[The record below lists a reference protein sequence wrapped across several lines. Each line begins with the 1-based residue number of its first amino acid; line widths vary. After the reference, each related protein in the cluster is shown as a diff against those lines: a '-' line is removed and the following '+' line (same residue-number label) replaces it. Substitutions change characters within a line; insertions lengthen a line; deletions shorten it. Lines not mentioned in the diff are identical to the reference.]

1 MKGLKIAVCVKE
13 VQGELNPF
21 DACAVEC
28 ALQLSD
34 DVTVVS
40 MGRPSAKD
48 ILLRLTRLGCKAVLM
63 TDSAFAGAD
72 TLATAYALSLM
83 MKRLSPDLIVCGRQ
97 SIDGDTAQTG
107 PALATMLGIPFAA
120 NVMALTR
127 QEDALTVE
135 TRSGE
140 ATLPFPALV
149 TVERINT
156 LRFPKL
162 TSCIGEVETVSAAD
176 LGADKSRCGLNG
188 SPTRVMRTFE
198 SAVGRRKCQFITKDE
213 MFALVK
219 EKAGAKRSS
228 FETKDAAQK
237 LKSVWCVGHEVE
249 EAARHIADEIV
260 VLERDDPHRIAERI
274 AKEKPDFVLWPADL
288 WGRSAAPVAQ
298 ALLQTGLC
306 ADCTALETDGV
317 DLFMYRPA
325 FSGTLTAKIRC
336 TTKPVMATVRIAD
349 DTAADLIV
357 GCGKGAMGAVE
368 AVHRYTDAAHGQRAA
383 SRGVVDAGWAP
394 YEEQVGL
401 TGRTIGCAVYLAV
414 GISGAVHHTCALD
427 RVGTVIA
434 VNPDKNARIFEY
446 ADYGVLDTAEAVFA
460 DYMA

>member
-1 MKGLKIAVCVKE
+1 MRIAVCVKE

-48 ILLRLTRLGCKAVLM
+48 VLLRLTRLGCKAVLM

-83 MKRLSPDLIVCGRQ
+83 MKKLTPDLIVCGRQ

-120 NVMALTR
+120 NVMALEAVDGGLQVRTR
-127 QEDALTVE
+127 IGE
-135 TRSGE
+135 T
-140 ATLPFPALV
+140 TLPFPALI

-156 LRFPKL
+156 LRFPKI
-162 TSCIGEVETVSAAD
+162 TSKLGEVETVSAAG
-176 LGADKSRCGLNG
+176 LGADPSRCGLTG

-198 SAVGRRKCQFITKDE
+198 SAVGRRKCRFITKEE
-213 MFALVK
+213 MFALIR
-219 EKAGAKRSS
+219 EKAGERRSS
-228 FETKDAAQK
+228 FEITESAAK
-237 LKSVWCVGHEVE
+237 LKCVWCIGSEVE
-249 EAARHIADEIV
+249 EAARRIAESV
-260 VLERDDPHRIAERI
+260 VVIERDDPRRIAERI
-274 AKEKPDFVLWPADL
+274 QQEKPDFVLWPADL

-298 ALLQTGLC
+298 AILQTGLC

-336 TTKPVMATVRIAD
+336 LTKPVMATVRVAD
-349 DTAADLIV
+349 ENAADLIV
-357 GCGKGAMGAVE
+357 
-368 AVHRYTDAAHGQRAA
+368 
-383 SRGVVDAGWAP
+383 
-394 YEEQVGL
+394 
-401 TGRTIGCAVYLAV
+401 
-414 GISGAVHHTCALD
+414 
-427 RVGTVIA
+427 
-434 VNPDKNARIFEY
+434 
-446 ADYGVLDTAEAVFA
+446 
-460 DYMA
+460 